1 MLGRDAGGAMSPMK
15 SRFRGYA
22 PVVVDLETGGFDK
35 KVHAVLQIAAVSLCW
50 VEGRLAIDAQRLWQ
64 VEPHPDT
71 EVEAASLQLTGID
84 LGDPDR
90 GAVPEGEAV
99 REMFRF
105 VRGAVRGGGC
115 KRAVLTAHNAHF
127 DHGFV
132 MAAAARNRVGRN
144 PFHPFTV
151 LDTASLAAVAYGH
164 TVLSE
169 ACARAGLPFEGER
182 AHSASYDAEKTARLF
197 CGIVNAWDATLA
209 PECLRGVAD
218 VS

>member
-1 MLGRDAGGAMSPMK
+1 MSQMK
-15 SRFRGYA
+15 TRFRGYA

-35 KVHAVLQIAAVSLCW
+35 EVHAVLQIAAVSLCW
-50 VEGRLAIDAQRLWQ
+50 AEDRLVIDAQRIWQ

-71 EVEAASLQLTGID
+71 RVEAASLQLTGID
-84 LGDPDR
+84 LGDPER
-90 GAVPEGEAV
+90 GAMPEAEAV

-105 VRGAVRGGGC
+105 VRGVVRRSGC
-115 KRAVLTAHNAHF
+115 QRAVITAHNAHF

-132 MAAAARNRVGRN
+132 MEAAARNRIGRN

-169 ACARAGLPFEGER
+169 ACARAGLPFEDKR
-182 AHSASYDAEKTARLF
+182 AHSASYDAETTARLF

-209 PECLRGVAD
+209 PGGVPGASD
-218 VS
+218 LPEETR